1 MKLLVTGG
9 LGFIGSNFCRLM
21 LAKHPDYELINV
33 DKIGIGANPAN
44 LHDIENDKRYTFI
57 KGDICNPQL
66 MNRLIHQVDA
76 VVNIAAETHVDRS
89 ISDPNVFLQN
99 NTVGTFTILEA
110 IRKHNHKARLLQVST
125 DEVYGEALEGSF
137 TENTPP
143 KPSNPYSAAKAAA
156 DMFVLSYHKTFG
168 LNVSITRCT
177 NNFGPYQL
185 PEKLIPKTVIRA
197 LRDLPIPIYGKGTNI
212 RDWIYVQ
219 DHCEALNTVLE
230 KGKAGEIYNVSAGN
244 EIANIEIVKKII
256 CLLNK
261 PESLITFVEDR
272 PGHDTRYSLDSTK
285 TRTELGWKPKFSFEK
300 SLESTVKWYLDNEHW
315 WTPFATEVILHPTP
329 WKLRWSSL
337 KLLITG
343 ASGLYGSKLA
353 QLALAKNFEV
363 YSSDIQSLSVYGNFV
378 KLDISEKAQVEEAFK
393 TIKPDVV
400 VHAATLTDVD
410 KCELNKEL
418 AWKVNVEGT
427 KNIVEAAR
435 KYGFFSNLHF
445 H

>member
-9 LGFIGSNFCRLM
+9 LGFIGSNFCRYM
-21 LAKHPDYELINV
+21 LSANPDCELINV

-44 LHDIENDKRYTFI
+44 LHDVENDKRYTFI

-66 MNRLIHQVDA
+66 MNRIIHQVDA

-99 NTVGTFTILEA
+99 NTIGTFTILEA

-143 KPSNPYSAAKAAA
+143 KPSNPYSASKAAA

-185 PEKLIPKTVIRA
+185 PEKLIPKTIIRA
-197 LRDLPIPIYGKGTNI
+197 LRDLPIPIYGTGENI

-219 DHCEALNTVLE
+219 DHCEAIATALN
-230 KGKAGEIYNVSAGN
+230 KGNAGEIYNVSAGN
-244 EIANIEIVKKII
+244 ELSNIEIVKKII
-256 CLLNK
+256 GLMHK
-261 PESLITFVEDR
+261 PENLITFVEDR
-272 PGHDTRYSLDSTK
+272 PGHDTRYSLDSSK
-285 TRTELGWKPKFSFEK
+285 LKSKLGWKTKCSFEK
-300 SLESTVKWYLDNEHW
+300 SLESTVQWYLDNEHW

-329 WKLRWSSL
+329 WKL
-337 KLLITG
+337 
-343 ASGLYGSKLA
+343 SGS
-353 QLALAKNFEV
+353 
-363 YSSDIQSLSVYGNFV
+363 
-378 KLDISEKAQVEEAFK
+378 
-393 TIKPDVV
+393 
-400 VHAATLTDVD
+400 H
-410 KCELNKEL
+410 
-418 AWKVNVEGT
+418 
-427 KNIVEAAR
+427 
-435 KYGFFSNLHF
+435 
-445 H
+445 